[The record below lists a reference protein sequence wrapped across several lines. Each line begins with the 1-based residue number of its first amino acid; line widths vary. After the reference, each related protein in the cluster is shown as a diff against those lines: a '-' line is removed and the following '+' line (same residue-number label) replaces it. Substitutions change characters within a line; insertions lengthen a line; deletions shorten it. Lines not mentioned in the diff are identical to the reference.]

1 MYMAFQLTIHNISA
15 NDANDNRANSRGPVN
30 KHARRTEHAF
40 PAVSFAISLSPL
52 TAVVSTAAEYACT
65 PVAVDRLR

>member
-1 MYMAFQLTIHNISA
+1 MEFHLINHNVFA
-15 NDANDNRANSRGPVN
+15 NDANDTRASSRRPVN
-30 KHARRTEHAF
+30 KHAWRTEHTF

-65 PVAVDRLR
+65 PVAVARLR